1 MSSDSGKIGR
11 PLRTGSDLD
20 AAREAILCGCNMYET
35 ACRSGISMYMFHRL
49 RKELR
54 EEFATLK
61 GTYNPAVL
69 QRKRQT

>member
-1 MSSDSGKIGR
+1 MSSESGKRIGR

-20 AAREAILCGCNMYET
+20 IAREAILGGCSMYET

-54 EEFATLK
+54 EEIATLK
-61 GTYNPAVL
+61 
-69 QRKRQT
+69 RS